1 MNNFGDKIKKV
12 RLEHGMSQEEFAREL
27 GYTSKS
33 TVNKIEKGVND
44 MSQDKLE
51 LLIKKFDL
59 EVNDLFDKLAKDLGT
74 KVMSEDRTERVELT
88 VLCLVEDGN
97 KILLQNRVK
106 KDWQGY
112 TLPGG
117 HVERDESF
125 VDAVIREM
133 KEETGLDIKNPK
145 LVGVKQFPIKYGRYV
160 VFLFKTNE
168 YSGTLVSSNEGK
180 MEWVEYDK
188 LKGINTVD
196 DFEELLKVMNSN
208 NLSEFQYVVKDDIW
222 KVVLK

>member
-59 EVNDLFDKLAKDLGT
+59 EVNDLFDKLAKDMGD
-74 KVMSEDRTERVELT
+74 KVISEDRTESVELT
-88 VLCLVEDGN
+88 VLCLVEDDN

-133 KEETGLDIKNPK
+133 KEETGLDIKNPV

-160 VFLFKTNE
+160 VFLYKTNE
-168 YSGTLVSSNEGK
+168 FEGELQSSNEGK
-180 MEWVEYDK
+180 MEWIEYKDISK
-188 LKGINTVD
+188 IKTVD
-196 DFEELLKVMNSN
+196 DFKELLKVMNSN
-208 NLSEFQYVVKDDIW
+208 ELSEFQYVVKDDIW